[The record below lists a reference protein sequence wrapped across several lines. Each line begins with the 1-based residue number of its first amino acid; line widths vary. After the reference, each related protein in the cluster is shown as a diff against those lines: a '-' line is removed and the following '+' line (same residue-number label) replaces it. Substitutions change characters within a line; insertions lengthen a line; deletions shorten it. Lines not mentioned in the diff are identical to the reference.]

1 MPEKIFGK
9 AACEMLG
16 AFEVDVVAGTP
27 HYKRETPCTLAQKFG
42 ELPISCIPLACKI
55 ENGNAALGKRG

>member
-16 AFEVDVVAGTP
+16 AFEVDVVADTP
-27 HYKRETPCTLAQKFG
+27 HYKCKTPRMLAQKFG
-42 ELPISCIPLACKI
+42 ELPIPCIPLACKV